1 MQPGQHAALAG
12 QGSAYPSDEE
22 ILGMDVAGS
31 PQVDA
36 QQGGDAAAT
45 RGVPANGRGDATPGD
60 ARQAATD
67 YGEALSS
74 PGRAQH
80 DKTDDQVAQSTAD
93 EARDPSAAL
102 RASAPPAP
110 EWLQAHFADA
120 RVGAEAQRFWQTHQA
135 YRDIFPTVAEAR
147 AVKQL
152 FPGGAVEATQL
163 AAQAQD
169 INRLDAAYFSAEPG
183 AQAQL
188 AEHLL
193 RDNPRAFQAM
203 LRQSAEVLARR
214 DPQGFQQL
222 AEQLANHSRE
232 IGRGAGGTQD
242 AAARAPGTQPGAT
255 PVVADIARQRQQL
268 EQERGEFRA
277 TQFASFQQSA
287 NDAVVGQVR
296 QSIVE
301 TIGGALPAGVPE
313 GARKRIAED
322 VFLEIHTTLQS
333 DPALTRQVAGLLSA
347 GGGWQFDDATR
358 QQVISLIFSRAKSLL
373 PAVAKRVVNDWTTS
387 LLSANREKTARQ
399 QAAAGRVDIAGG
411 GAPESVG
418 KRTLQP
424 RDIDYTKTSD
434 DQILSM

>member
-1 MQPGQHAALAG
+1 MQPGQHVALAG

-22 ILGMDVAGS
+22 ILGMDSAGS
-31 PQVDA
+31 PQA
-36 QQGGDAAAT
+36 GAEEGGDAAAT
-45 RGVPANGRGDATPGD
+45 RGAPTNGRGDATPGD
-60 ARQAATD
+60 ARQAATGD
-67 YGEALSS
+67 REALNP
-74 PGRAQH
+74 PGRTQH
-80 DKTDDQVAQSTAD
+80 DAGTKSESVRTAAD

-102 RASAPPAP
+102 KASAPPAP
-110 EWLQAHFADA
+110 EWLAAHFADA
-120 RVGAEAQRFWQTHQA
+120 QVGVEAQRLWDTHQA
-135 YRDIFPTVAEAR
+135 YREIFPTVAEAR
-147 AVKQL
+147 AVKEL

-169 INRLDAAYFSAEPG
+169 INRLDAAYFSAEPR

-203 LRQSAEVLARR
+203 LRHSAEVLARR

-232 IGRGAGGTQD
+232 IGRDAETQ
-242 AAARAPGTQPGAT
+242 RTPGTQPGAT
-255 PVVADIARQRQQL
+255 PAVADIARQRQQL

-358 QQVISLIFSRAKSLL
+358 QQVVGLIFSRAKSLL
-373 PAVAKRVVNDWTTS
+373 PGVAKRVVNDWTTS
-387 LLSANREKTARQ
+387 VLSANREKTARQ

-418 KRTLQP
+418 KRTLKP

>member
-12 QGSAYPSDEE
+12 QGSAYRENGRDANGAYPSDEE
-22 ILGMDVAGS
+22 ILGMDSAGS
-31 PQVDA
+31 PAVGA
-36 QQGGDAAAT
+36 EQGGDAAAT
-45 RGVPANGRGDATPGD
+45 RGAATDRRGDATSGD
-60 ARQAATD
+60 PRQTGTD
-67 YGEALSS
+67 DGEALSL
-74 PGRAQH
+74 PRRTQ
-80 DKTDDQVAQSTAD
+80 DDAGTKSESVQST
-93 EARDPSAAL
+93 
-102 RASAPPAP
+102 ASAPPAP
-110 EWLQAHFADA
+110 EWLAAHFADA
-120 RVGAEAQRFWQTHQA
+120 QSGVEAQRLWETHQA
-135 YRDIFPTVAEAR
+135 YREIFPTVAEAR
-147 AVKQL
+147 AVKEL
-152 FPGGAVEATQL
+152 FPGGAVEAKQL
-163 AAQAQD
+163 AAQSQD

-242 AAARAPGTQPGAT
+242 AAARAAGTQPGAT
-255 PVVADIARQRQQL
+255 PAVADIARQRQQL

-301 TIGGALPAGVPE
+301 TIGGALPEGVPE

-373 PAVAKRVVNDWTTS
+373 PGVAKRVVNDWTTS
-387 LLSANREKTARQ
+387 VLSANREKSARQ

>member
-60 ARQAATD
+60 ARPAASD
-67 YGEALSS
+67 DGEALSS
-74 PGRAQH
+74 PGRTQH
-80 DKTDDQVAQSTAD
+80 DARTKSESAQSAAD
-93 EARDPSAAL
+93 EVRDPAAAL
-102 RASAPPAP
+102 RGSAPPAP
-110 EWLQAHFADA
+110 EWLAAHFADP
-120 RVGAEAQRFWQTHQA
+120 RMGAEAQRLWETHQA
-135 YRDIFPTVAEAR
+135 YRGIFPTVAEAR
-147 AVKQL
+147 AVKEL

-203 LRQSAEVLARR
+203 LRQSAGVLARR

-222 AEQLANHSRE
+222 VEQLSNHSRE
-232 IGRGAGGTQD
+232 IGRSAETQ
-242 AAARAPGTQPGAT
+242 RTPGTQPGAT
-255 PVVADIARQRQQL
+255 PAVADIARQRQQL

-333 DPALTRQVAGLLSA
+333 DPALTRQVTGLLSA

-373 PAVAKRVVNDWTTS
+373 PGVAKRVVNDWTTS
-387 LLSANREKTARQ
+387 VLSANREKTARQ

-411 GAPESVG
+411 GAPEAVG